1 MKYRFL
7 IVKSKRPDFA
17 SLYQFLLTTDEE
29 GEVIPLEVD
38 GSEQL
43 DEQVEKMLNEDGY
56 AKSDFIIVKVV
67 DYTIDAKDYS
77 DTEDNNA
84 EDPGEDPGEDTGEDG
99 SNTEDPSI
107 GG

>member
-7 IVKSKRPDFA
+7 IVKSEKPDFA
-17 SLYQFLLTTDEE
+17 SLYQFLLTTGEE
-29 GEVIPLEVD
+29 GEVIPLEVEGD
-38 GSEQL
+38 AGL

-56 AKSDFIIVKVV
+56 AKNDFIIVRTV

-77 DTEDNNA
+77 DAD
-84 EDPGEDPGEDTGEDG
+84 DTGV
-99 SNTEDPSI
+99 